1 MNPQVKRLALFISF
15 SAACLGIP
23 YSAIAADS
31 AAVDNTQTQAARA
44 RPPRD
49 LTPPVITLNGD
60 AVMTVYQETAF
71 IDPGATAIDAV
82 DGPINVTVRGTPLT
96 SRPGTYTVTYSAV
109 DKTGNKA
116 TVQRKVIVLAD
127 TIAPVVTLNGDSTMS
142 MIENGVFADPGATA
156 TDNLDAYPS
165 LRVLGRVRRNIPGTY
180 TLTYEATDNAGNTG
194 RAIRT
199 VTVIADTT
207 APVITLNGESSMA
220 ITRGSSFND
229 PGATATDNSAAPVT
243 ISAYGRVNTS
253 RLGTYTLTYRAR
265 DRAGNIS
272 TATRTI
278 TVIAAT
284 PTDTV
289 APVITLNGA
298 ATIEVNVGGTY
309 TELGATAT
317 DNVDGT
323 VTVTTT
329 GSVNTTTAGTYTITY
344 TAKDAAGNTAT
355 ATRTVTVKPLPNV
368 APTANAGMDQTV
380 NEQTAVTLSGSAT
393 DSDGTIASYAWV
405 QTAGSAVSLSNPN
418 QAQASFTAPEVATDT
433 TLSFKLTVT
442 DNQGATAEDTV
453 TVLVKAVDSTKPV
466 ISLNGAATLELTV
479 GDTYTEAGATAT
491 DDVDGTVTVTTT
503 GSVNTTTAGTY
514 TITYTAK
521 DAAGNTATATR
532 TVTVKPLPNVAP
544 TANAGMDQTVNEQTA
559 VTLSGS
565 ATDSDGTIASYAWVQ
580 TAGSAVSSS
589 NPNQAQASFTAPEVA
604 TATTLS
610 FKLTVTDNQG
620 ATAEDTVTVLV
631 KAVDSTKPVISLN
644 GAATLELTVGDT
656 YTEAGATATDDVDG
670 TVTVTTTGSVN
681 TTTTGT
687 YTITYTATDAA
698 GNTATATR
706 TVTVIAVGNLPPTVV
721 ISEPSTIEAA
731 SDISLSAIDSND
743 ADGSIT
749 SYAWTQTGGT
759 PVTLE
764 GANTHTIHAVAPS
777 MAANDPPQILSFK
790 VVVTDNAGATAE
802 ASTTVTVKYDNT
814 APNLMLYGSQ
824 EEAVVVG
831 SSENF
836 IEPGFNSWDNIDPEV
851 NVTISGSVDMH
862 TIGNYT
868 LTYTATDDAG
878 NSTTATRLVKV
889 VAAPNMLPT
898 AATGSPQTVTGNT
911 TVILDGSSSTDSDGT
926 ITSYA
931 WTQVSG
937 SPVTLNDAGTS
948 QASFLAPNSTEDQ
961 TLVFQLVVT
970 DNQGTASDPKT
981 TFVQI
986 KGSSTTITPITLN
999 DTGITL
1005 CASASSSTETCSSN
1019 HVNQDAQVGRDF
1031 THNDDSDGHA
1041 GFSFTKLDSQGQALL
1056 DQTASYT
1063 TTPWSCVKDNVT
1075 GLTWEI
1081 KTDDDG
1087 LHDLDWTYS
1096 WYNPDSTKNGRNPGV
1111 ESNGVCNTTSD
1122 TASCDTLKYVQ
1133 TVNAENLCGANDW
1146 RLPSANEMISLFH
1159 YNYNQYTP
1167 AATDLDPNYFPY
1179 RLQSTYW
1186 TSTSTANLFGGVS
1199 NNAWTINFR
1208 SRTAYPYGDKSVNNR
1223 VMLVR
1228 GAKY

>member
-418 QAQASFTAPEVATDT
+418 QAQASFTAPEVATD
-433 TLSFKLTVT
+433 
-442 DNQGATAEDTV
+442 
-453 TVLVKAVDSTKPV
+453 
-466 ISLNGAATLELTV
+466 
-479 GDTYTEAGATAT
+479 
-491 DDVDGTVTVTTT
+491 
-503 GSVNTTTAGTY
+503 
-514 TITYTAK
+514 
-521 DAAGNTATATR
+521 
-532 TVTVKPLPNVAP
+532 
-544 TANAGMDQTVNEQTA
+544 
-559 VTLSGS
+559 
-565 ATDSDGTIASYAWVQ
+565 
-580 TAGSAVSSS
+580 
-589 NPNQAQASFTAPEVA
+589 
-604 TATTLS
+604 TTLS